1 MTISSRNMKG
11 GFLGLSKKER
21 EEKREKK
28 EKKEAL
34 KKTDDRIWEMDGLG
48 TFNKNG
54 KTRGEFLGEFTNVVD
69 GEEKTF
75 NWVDYKPIKLP
86 YPVIEK
92 PIKKFGR
99 IVPGEYKYEFN
110 KKDFYGDDG
119 RTLEYRAYP
128 DQIYVGKECRR
139 ISDRLN
145 PHAFQQCQQ
154 SLRKANYIKN
164 SQKYYDLMG
173 HENKQT
179 NKEMAQT
186 ATQGLMALG
195 EKARSKASGRLM
207 RFASKPRY
215 GGKKRKTRKRR
226 KSRKKHTKKYGKRRG
241 NKSQRRRRKRKTRKH

>member
-11 GFLGLSKKER
+11 GVLGFSS
-21 EEKREKK
+21 K
-28 EKKEAL
+28 EKAL
-34 KKTDDRIWEMDGLG
+34 KKTNDRIWEMDGLG
-48 TFNKNG
+48 TINKKG

-75 NWVDYKPIKLP
+75 KWIEYKPIKLP

-92 PIKKFGR
+92 PKKTTFGR
-99 IVPGEYKYEFN
+99 IVPGEYNYTFN

-128 DQIYVGKECRR
+128 DQIYVGKDCHR
-139 ISDRLN
+139 IRDRLSN
-145 PHAFQQCQQ
+145 NALAQCQQ

-164 SQKYYDLMG
+164 SDRYRTLMA

-186 ATQGLMALG
+186 AKQGLMALG
-195 EKARSKASGRLM
+195 EKASSKFSGTVT